1 MAAAVQVK
9 NARKRYRK
17 KVALDG
23 VDLTVEAGRTVGILG
38 RNGAGKTTLVETIA
52 GLRKP
57 DAGTARVMGLDPIA
71 DRARVRMVLGVQL
84 QKAIMHYDL
93 TVIENLRLHRSFY
106 PEGRDPDELLEKLG
120 LAPSRDTRF
129 GRLSGGQAQRLSV
142 AAALV
147 GRPRVVILDELTTG
161 LDPEGRRGIWRVI
174 ESLREEGVTILLV
187 SHAMDEVAR
196 LCDHVV
202 VLDEGR
208 VRAEGTPEELVSQ
221 AGATNLEQAFLSLVG
236 ATEGELDTLKGAA

>member
-1 MAAAVQVK
+1 MAAVVEVR
-9 NARKRYRK
+9 NARKRYGK

-23 VDLTVEAGRTVGILG
+23 VDLTLETGKVVGILG

-52 GLRKP
+52 GLRRA
-57 DAGTARVMGLDPIA
+57 DAGTVRVMGLDPIA

-84 QKAIMHYDL
+84 QQAVMHLDL

-106 PEGRDPDELLEKLG
+106 SKGRDPEELMKELG
-120 LAPSRDTRF
+120 LAGSRNVRF
-129 GRLSGGQAQRLSV
+129 GRLSGGQMQRLSV
-142 AAALV
+142 AAALI

-161 LDPEGRRGIWRVI
+161 LDPEGRRGIWRVV
-174 ESLREEGVTILLV
+174 ESLREEGVTVLLV

-202 VLDEGR
+202 VLDDGR
-208 VRAEGTPEELVSQ
+208 VRAEGSPQELVDH
-221 AGATNLEQAFLSLVG
+221 AGAEDLEGAFLRLIG
-236 ATEGELDTLKGAA
+236 ASENELETLEGAA